1 MAKRKNIIKIAIDSP
16 AAAGAGTQ
24 AKLISEHYNLL
35 QLDTGLIYRYVA
47 NIKIS
52 KPKKFNYKYLK
63 KKINNIKTQNLQNK
77 NLLTDKVA
85 NIASSIAKDKKI
97 RKMVHSFQLKCAYN
111 PPKKYSG
118 SCLDGRDICSV
129 IVPDADVKLFIT
141 ANLKTRAMRRFKELK
156 ARNNNISYQ
165 YVLKSIKKRDKS
177 DINRKIS
184 PLKKTKD
191 SILLNT
197 SNLSIRR
204 CFLKIKKIIDKKLLI
219 NGNL

>member
-1 MAKRKNIIKIAIDSP
+1 MIRRKSILKIAIDSP

-35 QLDTGLIYRYVA
+35 QLDTGRIYRYVA
-47 NIKIS
+47 NIKINN
-52 KPKKFNYKYLK
+52 PHKFNYKYIR
-63 KKINNIKTQNLQNK
+63 KKIQNLKISSLHNK
-77 NLLTDKVA
+77 KLLSDEVA
-85 NIASSIAKDKKI
+85 TIASLIAKDREI
-97 RKMVHSFQLKCAYN
+97 RKLVHSFQLKCAYN

-129 IVPDADVKLFIT
+129 VMPDADIKLFIT
-141 ANLKTRAMRRFKELK
+141 ANLKTRALRRYKELK
-156 ARNNNISYQ
+156 VKKKNISYQ
-165 YVLKSIKKRDKS
+165 DVLKSLKKRDKTDRS
-177 DINRKIS
+177 RKIS

-204 CFLKIKKIIDKKLLI
+204 CFLKIKKIIDSKII
-219 NGNL
+219 N